1 MTSLQITWSQVL
13 QKDEESRLFEI
24 DLGGKTISDF
34 GKPQQTMHVVSLWS
48 PKPCLCCNNTWTLKI
63 TLEDK
68 TNEIAEIASM
78 LLKPLQS
85 SFHASKSARFESRL
99 QQNGEL
105 TCEANQLSMHFPSR
119 ENINCWSLFTR
130 VITDCPRN
138 WEETDAGKGQ
148 TAAGDP
154 DARAWC

>member
-1 MTSLQITWSQVL
+1 MTSPQITWSQVL

-34 GKPQQTMHVVSLWS
+34 DKPQQTMHVVSLWS
-48 PKPCLCCNNTWTLKI
+48 PKPWLCCKNTRTLKI
-63 TLEDK
+63 TLEYK
-68 TNEIAEIASM
+68 SNEVAEIASM

-85 SFHASKSARFESRL
+85 TFHASKSARFESRL
-99 QQNGEL
+99 QQSGEL
-105 TCEANQLSMHFPSR
+105 TFEANQSSMHVPSR
-119 ENINCWSLFTR
+119 ENIMCWSLLTR
-130 VITDCPRN
+130 GITDCPRN
-138 WEETDAGKGQ
+138 WEESDAGKGR

>member
-1 MTSLQITWSQVL
+1 MTSPQITWSQVL

-34 GKPQQTMHVVSLWS
+34 HKPQQTMHVVSLWS
-48 PKPCLCCNNTWTLKI
+48 PKPWLCCKNIRTLKI

-78 LLKPLQS
+78 LLKLLQS
-85 SFHASKSARFESRL
+85 SFHASKSARFESKL

-105 TCEANQLSMHFPSR
+105 TCEANQSLMHFPSH
-119 ENINCWSLFTR
+119 ENIMCWSLFTSSKLESWLNSW
-130 VITDCPRN
+130 C
-138 WEETDAGKGQ
+138 
-148 TAAGDP
+148 TATIIP
-154 DARAWC
+154 S